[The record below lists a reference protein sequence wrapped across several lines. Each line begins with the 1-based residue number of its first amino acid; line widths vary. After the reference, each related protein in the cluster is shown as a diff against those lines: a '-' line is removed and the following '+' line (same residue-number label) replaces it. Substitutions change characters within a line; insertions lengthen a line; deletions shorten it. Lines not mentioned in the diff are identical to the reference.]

1 MVGITAGA
9 NEISYMGSIIIGI
22 ISGVV
27 MILSVEFF
35 EQKIK
40 IDDPVGA
47 ISVHGLCGTI
57 GTIAVG
63 LFSINDGLFYGGG
76 FGQLGS
82 QLLGVSIS
90 IVAALILSFITFSI
104 IKKLI
109 GLRVKEHTEI
119 NGLDAMEHGIS
130 AYINL

>member
-1 MVGITAGA
+1 
-9 NEISYMGSIIIGI
+9 
-22 ISGVV
+22 